1 MTQLVYQVGEHLFA
15 LDMPNGLL
23 SEKELA
29 PYAPFRTAC
38 RFKEDL
44 LFSLSLL
51 TDAASLPPVGQKTM
65 TFEDEIGRMTL
76 YAMPSGG
83 MAIELF
89 TPPNPYCCS
98 LCISPDYRKATAW
111 IGGNHQERHYAL
123 DTMMMLLYA
132 FASSSRDTLLLHAS
146 VVEYN
151 GSGYLFLGK
160 SGTGKSTH
168 SRLWLQHANGATL
181 LNDDNPVVRV
191 IDGQAYVF
199 GSPWS
204 GKTPCYLNRKT
215 PVGAIVRL
223 HQAPHN
229 TINRLDG
236 TKAYAALL
244 PSCSCMK
251 WNHPMAEAVHRT
263 IGQVLESVAVY
274 DMACL
279 PNPDAATL
287 CMKTITNDSNKT

>member
-1 MTQLVYQVGEHLFA
+1 MNDHRTYCVGGHLFA
-15 LDMPNGLL
+15 LDFPPELL

-29 PYAPFRTAC
+29 SYAPFRTAC
-38 RFKEDL
+38 HSGGDL

-51 TDAASLPPVGQKTM
+51 ADAASLPPVGQETA
-65 TFEDEIGRMTL
+65 TFEDENGRMTL
-76 YAMPSGG
+76 FAMPSGG
-83 MAIELF
+83 LAVHLF
-89 TPPNPYCCS
+89 TPPISECCR
-98 LCISPDYRKATAW
+98 LCISPDYRRATAW
-111 IGGNHQERHYAL
+111 LGGNGAERHYAL
-123 DTMMMLLYA
+123 DTAMMLLYA
-132 FASSSRDTLLLHAS
+132 FAASSRDTLLFHAS
-146 VVEYN
+146 VVEHD

-168 SRLWLQHANGATL
+168 SRLWLQHIAGTTL

-191 IDGQAYVF
+191 VDGRAYVF

-204 GKTPCYLNRKT
+204 GKTPCYQNRKA

-229 TINRLDG
+229 AIDRLCG
-236 TKAYAALL
+236 ARAYAALL

-251 WNHPMAEAVHRT
+251 WNRPMAEAVHRT
-263 IGQVLESVAVY
+263 IGQVMERVAVY

-279 PNPDAATL
+279 PEPDAATL
-287 CMKTITNDSNKT
+287 CMETITA

>member
-1 MTQLVYQVGEHLFA
+1 MTQLVYQVGDHLFA
-15 LDMPNGLL
+15 LDMPSGLL

-38 RFKEDL
+38 HSGEDL

-51 TDAASLPPVGQKTM
+51 ADAASLPPVGQETA
-65 TFEDEIGRMTL
+65 TFEDENGRMTL
-76 YAMPSGG
+76 FSMPSGG
-83 MAIELF
+83 MAVHLS
-89 TPPNPYCCS
+89 TPPSSDCCR
-98 LCISPDYRKATAW
+98 LCLSPDYRKATAW
-111 IGGNHQERHYAL
+111 LGGSPAECHYAL
-123 DTMMMLLYA
+123 DTAMMLLYA

-151 GSGYLFLGK
+151 GRGYLFLGK

-168 SRLWLQHANGATL
+168 SRLWLQHADGATL

-191 IDGQAYVF
+191 IDGRPYVF

-204 GKTPCYLNRKT
+204 GKTPCYQNRKA

-229 TINRLDG
+229 AIDRLSG
-236 TKAYAALL
+236 ARAYAALL

-251 WNHPMAEAVHRT
+251 WNRPMAESVHRT
-263 IGQVLESVAVY
+263 IGQLMDGVAVY

-279 PNPDAATL
+279 PNADAATL
-287 CMKTITNDSNKT
+287 CMKTITNE